1 VAMTHEKENHE
12 PNLEFGGAFGPGPR
26 ETVADLLRRARQ
38 DFGQSLRNV
47 AEVLRIRPA
56 YLEALESGDFDKLPG
71 MTYAIGFLRT
81 YAEYLSLDGEE
92 MVERYKAETQAAAHR
107 SELIFPEPVAE
118 GRIPGGA
125 IILVSVVLLAV
136 AYGGWF
142 YLSQQGRTVADLIPA
157 WPTESQTGELEGAG
171 NVQAN
176 AEPAEDASVQEVGA
190 QETGAQETGAEDAS
204 AEDTGI
210 VTTASAQASTVS
222 PAEAESL
229 APVAATPEIPV
240 RETPTLE
247 TPAPEAL
254 APEASAPESL
264 ASAVP
269 PPSQASETLE
279 VAPTTP
285 TPVHDEPAQ
294 TAASPEPQ
302 ADATPASTPSG
313 AASQE
318 SANEAAGEATTFA
331 SLIDQTVVI
340 PAVPSTPETVIIPDD
355 RSPRVYGG
363 SNEDSRIIIRAL
375 QDSWVQVRD
384 AQEAILLTRVLRAGD
399 SYRVPDVTGLTLL
412 TGNAGGIELEVDGVR
427 LPPAGPAGSV
437 RRSIDLNPA
446 QLLNAT
452 TSNR

>member
-1 VAMTHEKENHE
+1 MTHEKENHE

-26 ETVADLLRRARQ
+26 ETVADLLCRARQ

-47 AEVLRIRPA
+47 ADVLRIRPA

-157 WPTESQTGELEGAG
+157 WPTESQTGELEDAG

-176 AEPAEDASVQEVGA
+176 AAPAEDASV
-190 QETGAQETGAEDAS
+190 QETGAQETGAEDTS

-210 VTTASAQASTVS
+210 VTTVSAQASTVS

-247 TPAPEAL
+247 TL
-254 APEASAPESL
+254 APEASAPEAPAPESLVPESL

-285 TPVHDEPAQ
+285 TPVHDEAVQ

-318 SANEAAGEATTFA
+318 SANEAADEPATFA

-340 PAVPSTPETVIIPDD
+340 PAVPTTPETVIIPDD